1 MDNAGRVAVRV
12 MNGDGCERCADGE
25 PDSTRRR
32 VRHAPDYRAGERGL
46 RRHQPA
52 LLDAPELSTEGSS
65 PEIPRTRQRENTGRV
80 RGKHG
85 QGVPAG
91 AGLLGGSR
99 DVLGEY

>member
-12 MNGDGCERCADGE
+12 MNGDGSERCADGE

-52 LLDAPELSTEGSS
+52 LLDAPELSTEG
-65 PEIPRTRQRENTGRV
+65 PPAEVPRTRQRENAGRV
-80 RGKHG
+80 RGEHG
-85 QGVPAG
+85 TGVRAR
-91 AGLLGGSR
+91 ARDDGGSR
-99 DVLGEY
+99 D